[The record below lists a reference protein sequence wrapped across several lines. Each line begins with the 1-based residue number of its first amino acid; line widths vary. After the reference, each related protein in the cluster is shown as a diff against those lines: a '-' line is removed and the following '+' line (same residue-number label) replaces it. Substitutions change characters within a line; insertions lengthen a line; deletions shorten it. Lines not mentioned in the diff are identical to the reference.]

1 MKNLK
6 KSLLFLAIVPILALT
21 SQTALAKW
29 SIGSPPKLPLPS
41 GLGLDYYPTMTYWST
56 CWRNV
61 TSEDFTKDAFEDIED
76 IRVTHNL
83 KYHVPVMNQDNEN
96 TSEYIKTFE
105 NGTKMTVAA
114 LGQSYASLAESRS
127 TIGKN
132 LLKDKLE
139 YMRHLTEAGVNEK
152 EFGFF
157 NDGNGVDGVINK
169 NAQSYSYFKNTC
181 KRNKMFA
188 KAGSPEHAN
197 QKSNQIA
204 TEVIK
209 ATTQSTQ
216 NGSIASQG
224 KTKISTHFEKWC
236 SREEIQNNLC
246 DTTELTACDNPSG
259 VCKAGEEFKL
269 VNGDTNAINVLNPE
283 GWKDHNSIPD
293 ELFTTKYTYDKDQQ
307 EAANDFAYNAVYS
320 GAISAPSVKE
330 KTDASKSGFVTAYN
344 SNLAALNLAH
354 FTFQNLMASRKPITE
369 EGDPVM
375 MSELDVIHYIMH
387 NMKDPDNLATVMA
400 GKEKTIDLAMFTMLT
415 VKNKLE
421 FNRYEQNQRIETLLG
436 AILAKVATS
445 PSNQSYSSDLIR

>member
-1 MKNLK
+1 MKNIK
-6 KSLLFLAIVPILALT
+6 KSLLFLAIVPLLALT

-29 SIGSPPKLPLPS
+29 SIGSPPKSPMPS
-41 GLGLDYYPTMTYWST
+41 GVGLDWFPTPTYWST

-61 TSEDFTKDAFEDIED
+61 TNQEFTKDALADVEDIK
-76 IRVTHNL
+76 VVHNMQ
-83 KYHVPVMNQDNEN
+83 YHVPVMDQDNEN
-96 TSEYIKTFE
+96 AAEYINTFE
-105 NGTKMTVAA
+105 NGTKNIVGA
-114 LGQSYASLAESRS
+114 LGKSYAALAESRA

-132 LLKDKLE
+132 LLTDKLE
-139 YMRHLTEAGVNEK
+139 YLRHLTEAGVNEK

-188 KAGSPEHAN
+188 KAGSTEHN
-197 QKSNQIA
+197 IQKSQDIA

-209 ATTQSTQ
+209 ATNQATQ

-224 KTKISTHFEKWC
+224 KTKVATHFNKWC
-236 SREEIQNNLC
+236 SKEEIQNNLC
-246 DTTELTACDNPSG
+246 DTTELTVCNNPSG
-259 VCKAGEEFKL
+259 VCKGGEEFKL
-269 VNGDTNAINVLNPE
+269 VNGDTNAVNVLNPE

-307 EAANDFAYNAVYS
+307 EAANDFAYNVVYS
-320 GAISAPSVKE
+320 GAVSAPSVKE
-330 KTDASKSGFVTAYN
+330 KTDASKAEFVTAYN

-369 EGDPVM
+369 EGDSVM

-400 GKEKTIDLAMFTMLT
+400 GKEKTMDLAMFTMLT

-436 AILAKVATS
+436 AILSKVATS
-445 PSNQSYSSDLIR
+445 PSNQLYAKDLNR

>member
-1 MKNLK
+1 MKNIK
-6 KSLLFLAIVPILALT
+6 KSLLFLAIIPVLAVT
-21 SQTALAKW
+21 SQTASAKW
-29 SIGSPPKLPLPS
+29 SIGSPPKVAIPS
-41 GLGLDYYPTMTYWST
+41 GIGLDFYPTATYWST

-61 TSEDFTKDAFEDIED
+61 TNEEFTKSALADVEDIK
-76 IRVTHNL
+76 VVHNMD
-83 KYHVPVMNQDNEN
+83 YHVPVMDQDNEN
-96 TSEYIKTFE
+96 TSEYVRTFE
-105 NGTKMTVAA
+105 NGTNTIVAA
-114 LGQSYASLAESRS
+114 LGQSYASLAEARS

-132 LLKDKLE
+132 LLTDKLE

-157 NDGNGVDGVINK
+157 NDGNGVDGNINK

-188 KAGSPEHAN
+188 KAGSPSHNIE
-197 QKSNQIA
+197 KSSQIA

-224 KTKISTHFEKWC
+224 KTKVATHFEKWC
-236 SREEIQNNLC
+236 SKEEIQNGLC
-246 DTTELTACDNPSG
+246 DTTELTACNNASG

-269 VNGDTNAINVLNPE
+269 VNGDTNAVNVLNPE

-293 ELFTTKYTYDKDQQ
+293 ELFTTKYTYDKDQE

-320 GAISAPSVKE
+320 GSIAAPSVKE
-330 KTDASKSGFVTAYN
+330 KGDPTKAEFVTAYN

-354 FTFQNLMASRKPITE
+354 FTFQNLIASRKPITE
-369 EGDPVM
+369 EGDAVM
-375 MSELDVIHYIMH
+375 MSELDVVHYIMH

-400 GKEKTIDLAMFTMLT
+400 GKEKTMDLAMFTMLT

-445 PSNQSYSSDLIR
+445 PTNQVYANDLIK